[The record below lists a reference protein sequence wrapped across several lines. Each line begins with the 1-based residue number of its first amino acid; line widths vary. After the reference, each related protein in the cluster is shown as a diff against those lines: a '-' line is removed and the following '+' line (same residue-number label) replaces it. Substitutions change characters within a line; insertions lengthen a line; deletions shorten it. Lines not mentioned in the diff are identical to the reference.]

1 MLFDI
6 KLIEDRDYE
15 NILVNWWSD
24 WGWTPPNKDFLPD
37 NGKGGI
43 IIYDKKTPVCAGF
56 IYTTNSSVAW
66 IDWIISNKKY
76 RKKPHRK
83 KALNLLIDTLND
95 VAKKTECKYIY
106 AHNNNIHLINTFISN
121 GYLKGSKSTELIKKL

>member
-15 NILVNWWSD
+15 NILVNWWND
-24 WGWTPPNKDFLPD
+24 WGWTPPNKDFLPE

-43 IIYDKKTPVCAGF
+43 IIYDQKTPVCAGF

-66 IDWIISNKKY
+66 IDWII
-76 RKKPHRK
+76 
-83 KALNLLIDTLND
+83 
-95 VAKKTECKYIY
+95 
-106 AHNNNIHLINTFISN
+106 
-121 GYLKGSKSTELIKKL
+121 